1 MKHIGSDIM
10 IDYVINYSLEN
21 HRAIDIIYMK
31 GMEITKRRIKV
42 IKIDGDIIKAIDLR
56 KGQIRSFKKSFI
68 LSAMNTSSL
77 MRKDMNTIIRK
88 QETDNN
94 IQ

>member
-1 MKHIGSDIM
+1 M

-21 HRAIDIIYMK
+21 HKAIDIIYMK

-42 IKIDGDIIKAIDLR
+42 IKIENGIIKAIDLK
-56 KGQIRSFKKSFI
+56 KGQIRSFKKDFI
-68 LSAMNTSSL
+68 LSAMNISPL
-77 MRKDMNTIIRK
+77 IQKDINSRIHK